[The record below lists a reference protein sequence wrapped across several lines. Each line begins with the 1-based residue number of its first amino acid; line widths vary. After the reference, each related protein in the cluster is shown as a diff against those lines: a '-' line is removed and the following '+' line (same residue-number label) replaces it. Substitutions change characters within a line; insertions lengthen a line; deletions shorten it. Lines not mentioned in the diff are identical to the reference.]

1 MAGAV
6 GLAVSLPAS
15 AARNSV
21 EHFTVVSAKA
31 GATLTF
37 QSANSNQSAQT
48 SGTVILSASQKSS
61 GKGSLPGR
69 ALASL
74 KGTLKERVKTKRTPS
89 DSSPYQEI
97 VLELAQGR
105 RQGRRSRSDA
115 SGTKVQVG
123 WAFPQAN
130 ASFCHGPKVGKS
142 VTAKMKRVYSAAT
155 FAKKRVTVV
164 LKGTSTVPLR
174 QHHADLPLEREG
186 HPRAQLG
193 AARGAG

>member
-1 MAGAV
+1 MRGRFLAVAGAV

-37 QSANSNQSAQT
+37 HSANSNQSAET
-48 SGTVILSASQKSS
+48 SGTVVLSASQKSA

-69 ALASL
+69 ALAGL
-74 KGTLKERVKTKRTPS
+74 KGTLKERVKTQRTPS
-89 DSSPYQEI
+89 DASPYQETCANSHKVGGKGGI
-97 VLELAQGR
+97 TLR
-105 RQGRRSRSDA
+105 RVGK
-115 SGTKVQVG
+115 KVRAG

-130 ASFCHGPKVGKS
+130 ASFCQGPKIGKS

-155 FAKKRVTVV
+155 FNKKRVTIV
-164 LKGTSTVPLR
+164 LKGTSTSHSGDTTLTYRWNAKVTL
-174 QHHADLPLEREG
+174 
-186 HPRAQLG
+186 
-193 AARGAG
+193 ARS

>member
-21 EHFTVVSAKA
+21 EHFTVLSAKA

-48 SGTVILSASQKSS
+48 SGTITLSASQKSS
-61 GKGSLPGR
+61 GEGSLPGR

-89 DSSPYQEI
+89 DSSPYQETCANSHKVGGKGGI
-97 VLELAQGR
+97 TLR
-105 RQGRRSRSDA
+105 RVGN
-115 SGTKVQVG
+115 KVQAA

-142 VTAKMKRVYSAAT
+142 VTAKMKRVYSAAA
-155 FAKKRVTVV
+155 FDKNRVTVV
-164 LKGTSTVPLR
+164 LKGTRTSRSGSTTLTYR
-174 QHHADLPLEREG
+174 W
-186 HPRAQLG
+186 RATVTL
-193 AARGAG
+193 ARS